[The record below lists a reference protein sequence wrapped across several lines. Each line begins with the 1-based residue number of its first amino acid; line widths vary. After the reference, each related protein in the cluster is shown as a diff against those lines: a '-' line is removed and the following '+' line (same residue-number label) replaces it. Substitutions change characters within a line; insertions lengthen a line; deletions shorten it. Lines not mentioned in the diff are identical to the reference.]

1 LLSDPEVWRYD
12 GCWLEFI
19 ALQDGKY
26 IAIEKSLFFPDLPA
40 AIIVE
45 YVQQLRLTLGE
56 SATLR

>member
-1 LLSDPEVWRYD
+1 MWRYD